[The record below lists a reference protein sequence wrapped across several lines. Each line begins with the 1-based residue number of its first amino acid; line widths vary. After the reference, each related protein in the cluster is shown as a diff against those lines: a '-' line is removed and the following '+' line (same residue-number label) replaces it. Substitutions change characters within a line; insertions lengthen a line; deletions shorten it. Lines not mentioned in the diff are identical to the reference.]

1 MTARDMAAQD
11 MAAQG
16 SSPARQRSR
25 TALRHGAAIAAGL
38 ALLVPLVFDLYKMM
52 SETLSP
58 SPVGPIV
65 ATAAVDVLALIAAL
79 TLILCGRPV
88 RVVGI
93 VAVVVTVVREAAI
106 YYATIAD
113 PNIGA
118 GLLRLGTAIL
128 LAVLGLV
135 TLAVVLWRRRRG
147 APVG

>member
-1 MTARDMAAQD
+1 M
-11 MAAQG
+11 
-16 SSPARQRSR
+16 
-25 TALRHGAAIAAGL
+25 
-38 ALLVPLVFDLYKMM
+38 
-52 SETLSP
+52 
-58 SPVGPIV
+58 
-65 ATAAVDVLALIAAL
+65 
-79 TLILCGRPV
+79 

-106 YYATIAD
+106 YYATISD